1 MKRNRWLLLPA
12 FIGLSG
18 CSSRDVELLGEVMQ
32 KVSEKAESALGGKAQ
47 QFANRLQ
54 SPNQPPIGLAEQVE
68 SRLKLDRNLE
78 GVDLVVS
85 SPDHGVI
92 KISGKVQDV
101 AKKQR
106 IMDLAKATIGVDEVV
121 DEIEAPKE
129 EKEKKEEP

>member
-1 MKRNRWLLLPA
+1 MKRNRWLLVAA

-32 KVSEKAESALGGKAQ
+32 KASEKAEKALGGNAQ
-47 QFANRLQ
+47 QFAIRLQ
-54 SPNQPPIGLAEQVE
+54 SPSQPSIGLAEQVE
-68 SRLKLDRNLE
+68 SRLKWDRNLE

-85 SPDHGVI
+85 SPDQGVI
-92 KISGKVQDV
+92 KISGKVQDI